1 MLNFKVDVRG
11 LEEVKRSLNRLSTDL
26 RDKASAM
33 AINKTAAKA
42 NTELARAIT
51 AEFNIKQA
59 EVKNAVSIS
68 KASAKRGGEVEATI
82 SVFGSRSKRGR
93 SLNVSHFLEKSITMA
108 EAKRRAKRGELVTIG
123 KGGRMY
129 PILGFKFKK
138 GSGVKH
144 IKGAFIGNKGRT
156 VFIRTGDKRLPIKP
170 VQMIGVSQ
178 MFTTKTVNKRVMDRI
193 DKELVIEMD
202 RAVSLLVERHMR

>member
-1 MLNFKVDVRG
+1 MIDFKIDVLG
-11 LEEVKRSLNRLSTDL
+11 IDALKSSLNKLSYDL
-26 RDKASAM
+26 RDKAAAM

-51 AEFNIKQA
+51 DEFNIQQS
-59 EVKNAVSIS
+59 EVKNSVSIG
-68 KASAKRGGEVEATI
+68 KASAKLGLLEAVI
-82 SVFGSRSKRGR
+82 SVFGSRSKRGM
-93 SLNVSHFLEKSITMA
+93 SMNVSHFLEKSITMA
-108 EAKRRAKRGELVTIG
+108 EAKRRAKRGDLVTLG

-129 PILGFKFKK
+129 PILGFKFKN

-144 IKGAFIGNKGRT
+144 IKGAFIGNNGRT
-156 VFIRTGDKRLPIKP
+156 VFIRTGDARLPIKP

-193 DKELVIEMD
+193 DRELSVEME
-202 RAVSLLVERHMR
+202 RAVNILLNNSLR

>member
-1 MLNFKVDVRG
+1 MINFKVDVRG
-11 LEEVKRSLNRLSTDL
+11 LDDVKRSLNRLSSDL
-26 RDKASAM
+26 RNKAAAM
-33 AINKTAAKA
+33 AINKVAAKA
-42 NTELARAIT
+42 NTEMARAVT
-51 AEFNIKQA
+51 AEFNITQA
-59 EVKNAVSIS
+59 EVKNSVSIS
-68 KASAKRGGEVEATI
+68 KASARGRGDVTATI
-82 SVFGSRSKRGR
+82 SVFGSTKKRGR

-108 EAKRRAKRGELVTIG
+108 EAKKRAKRGELVTIG

-156 VFIRTGDKRLPIKP
+156 VFVRTGDKRLPIKA

-178 MFTTKTVNKRVMDRI
+178 MFSTKTINKRVMDRI

-202 RAVSLLVERHMR
+202 RAVSLLLERHMR